1 MEDIP
6 IREKLGYLMKTEGI
20 TACLNGDLKV
30 TSDNLDSIP
39 ENSLQPILLDI
50 EELYKKSYGKTV
62 DYAGL
67 SETNSFKNPNF
78 HIFLS

>member
-6 IREKLGYLMKTEGI
+6 LREKLGYLMKTEGI
-20 TACLNGDLKV
+20 TQIIQRGIEITSENIDGISEKSLKSALLN
-30 TSDNLDSIP
+30 
-39 ENSLQPILLDI
+39 I
-50 EELYKKSYGKTV
+50 EELYKKSYGKEV
-62 DYAGL
+62 DCTGL